1 MAVWT
6 QLILLIVM
14 GLASRDAAPD
24 GQCQQNALV
33 LLAQN
38 LNLAWELG
46 QQNHV
51 QIHQRHW
58 VLLLCLFVINP
69 L

>member
-6 QLILLIVM
+6 QLIFLIVV
-14 GLASRDAAPD
+14 GLAALDAAPD
-24 GQCQQNALV
+24 AQCQQNALV

-58 VLLLCLFVINP
+58 VFYASTVCA
-69 L
+69 

>member
-6 QLILLIVM
+6 QLILLIVV
-14 GLASRDAAPD
+14 GLASRDAATD
-24 GQCQQNALV
+24 AQCQQNALL

-38 LNLAWELG
+38 LNVAWELG
-46 QQNHV
+46 QQNHF

-58 VLLLCLFVINP
+58 VFYASTVCE
-69 L
+69 